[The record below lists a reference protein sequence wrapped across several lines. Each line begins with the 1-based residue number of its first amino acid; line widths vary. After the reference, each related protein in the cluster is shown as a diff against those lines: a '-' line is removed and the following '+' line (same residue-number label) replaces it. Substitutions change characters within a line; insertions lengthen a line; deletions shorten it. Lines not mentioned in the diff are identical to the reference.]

1 MVLLVFFYDINYLFS
16 VHSSYFTNGEISTQY
31 RDSVTVQFE
40 NKTAGRT
47 YLAGMEDY
55 TVVATLN
62 YSNTSLYPSRRLLR
76 NGTDVA
82 CDWMTNVTG
91 DVAITEC
98 QAAIGFASGAA
109 LDVRVEAFLPPDYV
123 IQSAGITVKFPAG
136 KY

>member
-1 MVLLVFFYDINYLFS
+1 MTAHVLRCFA
-16 VHSSYFTNGEISTQY
+16 VHTSYFNHGELSSAY
-31 RDSVTVQFE
+31 RDSVSVEFRDRPS
-40 NKTAGRT
+40 NRT
-47 YLAGMEDY
+47 YLAGLGHY
-55 TVVATLN
+55 SVVATLT
-62 YSNTSLYPSRRLLR
+62 YPSTSLYPSRRLLR

>member
-1 MVLLVFFYDINYLFS
+1 MTAHVLRCFA
-16 VHSSYFTNGEISTQY
+16 VHTSYFTNGELSSAY
-31 RDSVTVQFE
+31 RDSVSVEFRDRPS
-40 NKTAGRT
+40 NRT
-47 YLAGMEDY
+47 YLAGLGHY
-55 TVVATLN
+55 NVVAKLN
-62 YSNTSLYPSRRLLR
+62 YSSTSLYPSRRLLR